1 MVKLPFDPKAKDA
14 DIKKAIEKAS
24 SLISSFKPIKNLKG
38 TDMGLAA
45 IDIFPHQLTT
55 RINYNGREDV
65 KTHMGGFCTI
75 FYVFCLIAITVYF
88 AVPIVRGDNPYKKEF
103 EYTSPDDYSITV
115 NEEQLIWF
123 EIHYWWEHY
132 DLGNIRL
139 GFELTLRID
148 RTMIDIYINLT

>member
-1 MVKLPFDPKAKDA
+1 
-14 DIKKAIEKAS
+14 
-24 SLISSFKPIKNLKG
+24 
-38 TDMGLAA
+38 MGLAA

-88 AVPIVRGDNPYKKEF
+88 AVPIVQGKVPVVEEQELAAPANQTIY
-103 EYTSPDDYSITV
+103 IT
-115 NEEQLIWF
+115 EEQLIWF

-132 DLGNIRL
+132 DLGKIRL

-148 RTMIDIYINLT
+148 RTMIDIYIDSIVWKHNDTGYFK